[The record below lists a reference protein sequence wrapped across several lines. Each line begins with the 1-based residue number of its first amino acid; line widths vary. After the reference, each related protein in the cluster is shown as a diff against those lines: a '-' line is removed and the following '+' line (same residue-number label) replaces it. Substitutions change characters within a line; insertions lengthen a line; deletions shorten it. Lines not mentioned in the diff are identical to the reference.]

1 MGTRRGWGGVG
12 AAGGRNG
19 VGEFSRV
26 GWVSGR
32 GHFISFEG
40 IDRSGKSTQA
50 ALLAEALGARA
61 TLVREPGGTE
71 LSERVRAIL
80 KDPEIPLAAR
90 AEALL
95 FAAARADL
103 VERVIEP
110 ALAAGRTVIAD
121 RFVDSSLAYQ
131 GVARELGF
139 EPVQSVNTWATG
151 GLLPDLTLLIAIEP
165 NLAAARGAEQNDRF
179 EDEGASL
186 QQAVAAAYDELAAR
200 EGSRIVRIDGAR
212 SPEEVQDDVR
222 RAVGERL
229 ALEAP

>member
-1 MGTRRGWGGVG
+1 
-12 AAGGRNG
+12 
-19 VGEFSRV
+19 
-26 GWVSGR
+26 VSGR

-50 ALLAEALGARA
+50 ALLAEALGSRA

-80 KDPEIPLAAR
+80 KDPAIPLTAR

-110 ALAAGRTVIAD
+110 ALATGRTVIAD

-131 GVARELGF
+131 GVARELGI
-139 EPVQSVNTWATG
+139 EPIQSVNAWATG

-179 EDEGASL
+179 EDEGAAL
-186 QQAVAAAYDELAAR
+186 QQAVATAYDELAAR

-212 SPEEVQDDVR
+212 SPEEVHAEVK
-222 RAVGERL
+222 RAVRERL
-229 ALEAP
+229 SLETP